1 VARKRRRQLS
11 IRARLTLI
19 FVLAIAVILIF
30 TGVALVNL
38 VHQSLL
44 GQAATQ
50 IDEVMEQTQTRFADA
65 TKPVSRLVV
74 LSTQGDVVV
83 QVTNAAGTKVW
94 AASSAI
100 ENAPV
105 LAHSNNDFSNGSG
118 LGIAFIR
125 NRRTDPTLAELSSG
139 EVATIMTPKGQGLIF
154 GFVYGGPIQHSVR
167 VLLASLLISFPL
179 LLLMSGGLIWLGIGL
194 ALAPV
199 EAIRRR
205 VDAIAAQDL
214 SQRVPVTGGD
224 DEIARMAR
232 TVNEML
238 DRLEAASRFQQ
249 EFVSNASHELRSPL
263 TTLLATT
270 ERATGDPDSANWPD
284 VADVVMREGRRLDN
298 IIADLFWLA
307 RHDEDHLDSERV
319 EVDFD
324 DLLYEEASR
333 VRSMS
338 ELSVDTSAVQP
349 TRVIGD
355 PTMFKRMIRNI
366 VDNAM
371 RYAQSELRF
380 DSHFEGDEA
389 VVFVS
394 DDGEG
399 IDVADS
405 ARFFE
410 RFTRAD
416 SARSRRS
423 GGTGLGL
430 AIVTEIALRHGGS
443 ARFVEVPTGS
453 RIELRVRR
461 DGERMN
467 GAYRPDLESSL

>member
-1 VARKRRRQLS
+1 MARRDRQLS

-19 FVLAIAVILIF
+19 FVLAIAVILTF
-30 TGVALVNL
+30 TGIALVNL
-38 VHQSLL
+38 VHRSLL
-44 GQAATQ
+44 SQAANQ
-50 IDEVMEQTQTRFADA
+50 IDAVMEQTQMGFASA
-65 TKPVSRLVV
+65 PKAVTHQQV
-74 LSTQGDVVV
+74 LAMQGDVVV
-83 QVTNAAGTKVW
+83 QVTNTAGTRVW

-100 ENAPV
+100 ANAPV
-105 LAHSNNDFSNGSG
+105 LAKSVVDFSSGSG
-118 LGIAFIR
+118 LGVHYVRSAA
-125 NRRTDPTLAELSSG
+125 TSPTLSELSSG
-139 EVATIMTPKGQGLIF
+139 QVSSITTKRGQGLIF
-154 GFVYGGPIQHSVR
+154 GYVYGGPIQHSVR

-205 VDAIAAQDL
+205 VDAIAAEDL
-214 SQRVPVTGGD
+214 TQRVPVTGGD

-238 DRLEAASRFQQ
+238 ARLESASRFQQ

-270 ERATGDPDSANWPD
+270 ERATADPANANWPD
-284 VADVVMREGRRLDN
+284 VADVIMREGRRLDG
-298 IIADLFWLA
+298 IIGDLFWLA
-307 RHDEDHLDSERV
+307 RHDEDHLDV
-319 EVDFD
+319 ESAEIDFD

-338 ELSVDTSAVQP
+338 ELNVDTSAVAP
-349 TRVIGD
+349 TRVLGD
-355 PTMFKRMIRNI
+355 PTMIKRMIRNV

-371 RYAQSELRF
+371 RYAQRELRF
-380 DSHFEGDEA
+380 DSHYEDDEA
-389 VVFVS
+389 VIIVS
-394 DDGEG
+394 DDGNG
-399 IDVADS
+399 IDVAKS

-416 SARSRRS
+416 AARTRQS

-430 AIVTEIALRHGGS
+430 AIVTEIAIRHGGS
-443 ARFVEVPTGS
+443 ARFVEVESGS

-461 DGERMN
+461 DGGVNVSTRT
-467 GAYRPDLESSL
+467 

>member
-1 VARKRRRQLS
+1 MARESQLS
-11 IRARLTLI
+11 VRARLTVI
-19 FVLAIAVILIF
+19 FVIAIAVILTF
-30 TGVALVNL
+30 TGIALVNL
-38 VHQSLL
+38 VHRSLL
-44 GQAATQ
+44 TQASDQ
-50 IDEVMEQTQTRFADA
+50 IDAVMEQTQMRFASGS
-65 TKPVSRLVV
+65 TTPKHLVV
-74 LSTQGDVVV
+74 LATQGDVVV
-83 QVTNAAGTKVW
+83 QVTNSADTKVW

-100 ENAPV
+100 SSAPV
-105 LAHSNNDFSNGSG
+105 LARPVVDFAFGSG
-118 LGIAFIR
+118 LRPEYIHNAQ
-125 NRRTDPTLAELSSG
+125 TDPTLAELSSG
-139 EVATIMTPKGQGLIF
+139 QVATITTKRGQGLIF
-154 GFVYGGPIQHSVR
+154 GYIYGGPIAHSVK

-179 LLLMSGGLIWLGIGL
+179 LLLVSGSLIWLGIGL

-214 SQRVPVTGGD
+214 TQRVPVTGGD
-224 DEIARMAR
+224 DEIARLSR

-238 DRLEAASRFQQ
+238 DRLESASRFQQ

-270 ERATGDPDSANWPD
+270 ERATGDPDSANWPA
-284 VADVVMREGRRLDN
+284 VADVVMREGRRLDG
-298 IIADLFWLA
+298 IIGDLFWLA
-307 RHDEDHLDSERV
+307 RHDEDQVDIEHT

-333 VRSMS
+333 VRS
-338 ELSVDTSAVQP
+338 LTDLNVDTTAVAP
-349 TRVIGD
+349 TRVMGD
-355 PTMFKRMIRNI
+355 PTMFKRMIRNV

-380 DSHFEGDEA
+380 DSHFDGDEA
-389 VVFVS
+389 VIVVS

-430 AIVTEIALRHGGS
+430 AIVTEIVGRHGGS
-443 ARFVEVPTGS
+443 ARFVEVEAGS
-453 RIELRVRR
+453 RLELRVRR
-461 DGERMN
+461 DGRRRNER
-467 GAYRPDLESSL
+467 S

>member
-1 VARKRRRQLS
+1 MARRDRQLS

-19 FVLAIAVILIF
+19 FVLAIAVILTF
-30 TGVALVNL
+30 TGIALVNL
-38 VHQSLL
+38 VHRSLL
-44 GQAATQ
+44 SQAANQ
-50 IDEVMEQTQTRFADA
+50 IDAVMEQTQMGFASA
-65 TKPVSRLVV
+65 TKAVNHQQV
-74 LSTQGDVVV
+74 LAMQGDVVV
-83 QVTNAAGTKVW
+83 QVTNTAGTRVW

-100 ENAPV
+100 ANAPV
-105 LAHSNNDFSNGSG
+105 LAKAVVDFSSGSG
-118 LGIAFIR
+118 LGVRYLHSA
-125 NRRTDPTLAELSSG
+125 TTSPTLSELSSG
-139 EVATIMTPKGQGLIF
+139 QVASITTKRGQGLIF
-154 GFVYGGPIQHSVR
+154 GYVYGGPIQHSVR

-205 VDAIAAQDL
+205 VDAIAAEDL
-214 SQRVPVTGGD
+214 TQRVPVTGGD

-238 DRLEAASRFQQ
+238 ARLESASRFQQ

-270 ERATGDPDSANWPD
+270 ERATADPANANWPE
-284 VADVVMREGRRLDN
+284 VADVIMREGRRLDG
-298 IIADLFWLA
+298 IIGDLFWLA
-307 RHDEDHLDSERV
+307 RHDEDHVDVESA

-338 ELSVDTSAVQP
+338 ELSVDTSAVAP
-349 TRVIGD
+349 TRVLGD
-355 PTMFKRMIRNI
+355 PTMIKRMIRNV

-371 RYAQSELRF
+371 RYAQRELRF
-380 DSHFEGDEA
+380 DSHYEDDEA
-389 VVFVS
+389 VIVVS

-399 IDVADS
+399 IDVAKS

-416 SARSRRS
+416 AARTRQS

-430 AIVTEIALRHGGS
+430 AIVTEIAIRHGGS
-443 ARFVEVPTGS
+443 ARFVEVETGS

-461 DGERMN
+461 DGGNSVSKRT
-467 GAYRPDLESSL
+467 

>member
-1 VARKRRRQLS
+1 MARQGQLS

-19 FVLAIAVILIF
+19 FVLAIAVILTF

-38 VHQSLL
+38 VHRSLL
-44 GQAATQ
+44 SQASNQ
-50 IDEVMEQTQTRFADA
+50 IDAVMEQTQMSFATASNATRQ
-65 TKPVSRLVV
+65 LVV
-74 LSTQGDVVV
+74 LPTQGDVVV
-83 QVTNAAGTKVW
+83 QVTNSDDTQVW

-100 ENAPV
+100 ENAGV
-105 LAHSNNDFSNGSG
+105 LASPVADFDSGSG
-118 LGIAFIR
+118 LSLKFIDSAA
-125 NRRTDPTLAELSSG
+125 NRSTLAELSSG
-139 EVATIMTPKGQGLIF
+139 QVSTITTQRGSGLIF
-154 GFVYGGPIQHSVR
+154 GFVYGGPIEHSVR
-167 VLLASLLISFPL
+167 VLLISLLISFPL
-179 LLLMSGGLIWLGIGL
+179 LLLMSGGLIWMGIGL

-205 VDAIAAQDL
+205 VDAIAAVDL
-214 SQRVPVTGGD
+214 TQRVPVTGGD
-224 DEIARMAR
+224 DEIARMSR

-238 DRLEAASRFQQ
+238 ARLESASRFQQ

-270 ERATGDPDSANWPD
+270 ERATGDPTNANWPE
-284 VADVVMREGRRLDN
+284 VADVIMREGRRLDN
-298 IIADLFWLA
+298 IISDLFWLA
-307 RHDEDHLDSERV
+307 RHDEDHVDTESV

-333 VRSMS
+333 VRSMTG
-338 ELSVDTSAVQP
+338 LNVDTSAVQP

-355 PTMFKRMIRNI
+355 ATMFKRMIRNV

-371 RYAQSELRF
+371 RHAQGQLDF
-380 DSHFEGDEA
+380 DSHYEGDEA
-389 VVFVS
+389 VILVS
-394 DDGEG
+394 DDGDG
-399 IDVADS
+399 VDVAES

-430 AIVTEIALRHGGS
+430 AIVTEIVLRHGGS
-443 ARFVEVPTGS
+443 ARFVRVPRGS

-461 DGERMN
+461 DGLRQK
-467 GAYRPDLESSL
+467 

>member
-1 VARKRRRQLS
+1 MAEKRELS

-30 TGVALVNL
+30 TGIALVNL

-44 GQAATQ
+44 GQASNQ
-50 IDEVMEQTQTRFADA
+50 IDAVMEQTQTRFASA
-65 TKPVSRLVV
+65 TKPVYRVVV
-74 LSTQGDVVV
+74 LSTQGDIVV
-83 QVTNAAGTKVW
+83 QVTNAAGTRVW

-105 LAHSNNDFSNGSG
+105 LAHSIKDVTTGSG
-118 LGIAFIR
+118 LGLRFIR
-125 NRRTDPTLAELSSG
+125 DAKTDPILTELSNG
-139 EVATIMTPKGQGLIF
+139 QVAPITTRRGPGLVF

-214 SQRVPVTGGD
+214 TQRVPVTGGD

-270 ERATGDPDSANWPD
+270 ERATGDPDSANWPE
-284 VADVVMREGRRLDN
+284 VAEVIMREGRRLDG

-355 PTMFKRMIRNI
+355 PTMFKRMIRNV

-380 DSHFEGDEA
+380 DSHFEGEDA
-389 VVFVS
+389 VVLVS

-430 AIVTEIALRHGGS
+430 AIVTEIVLRHGGS
-443 ARFVEVPTGS
+443 ARFVEVASGS
-453 RIELRVRR
+453 RIELLVRR
-461 DGERMN
+461 DGR
-467 GAYRPDLESSL
+467 RPDAPSPTDLESSI

>member
-1 VARKRRRQLS
+1 MARSGQLS
-11 IRARLTLI
+11 IRARLTII
-19 FVLAIAVILIF
+19 FVLAIAVILTF
-30 TGVALVNL
+30 TGIALVNL
-38 VHQSLL
+38 VHRSLL
-44 GQAATQ
+44 TQASNQ
-50 IDEVMEQTQTRFADA
+50 IDAVMEQTQMRFASA
-65 TKPVSRLVV
+65 TSAVDHTVV

-83 QVTNAAGTKVW
+83 QVTNAADTKVW

-105 LAHSNNDFSNGSG
+105 LARPVVDFTTGSG
-118 LGIAFIR
+118 LNLRLIHSAA
-125 NRRTDPTLAELSSG
+125 TDATLPELSSG
-139 EVATIMTPKGQGLIF
+139 QVATITTKRGPGLIF
-154 GFVYGGPIQHSVR
+154 GFVYGGPIEHSVR

-199 EAIRRR
+199 ESIRRR
-205 VDAIAAQDL
+205 VDAIAAEDL
-214 SQRVPVTGGD
+214 TQRVPVTGGD
-224 DEIARMAR
+224 DEVARMAR
-232 TVNEML
+232 TLNEML

-270 ERATGDPDSANWPD
+270 ERATGDPTNASWPEAAE
-284 VADVVMREGRRLDN
+284 VIMREGRRLEG

-307 RHDEDHLDSERV
+307 RHDEDHIESERV
-319 EVDFD
+319 DVDFD

-333 VRSMS
+333 VRSIS
-338 ELSVDTSAVQP
+338 DLAVDTSMVRP
-349 TRVIGD
+349 TRVVGD
-355 PTMFKRMIRNI
+355 PTMFKRMVRNV

-371 RYAQSELRF
+371 RYAQHELRF
-380 DSHFEGDEA
+380 ESHFDGEDA
-389 VVFVS
+389 VILVS

-399 IDVADS
+399 IDVTQS
-405 ARFFE
+405 AKYFE
-410 RFTRAD
+410 RFARAD

-443 ARFVEVPTGS
+443 ARFVEAERGS

-461 DGERMN
+461 DGLRR
-467 GAYRPDLESSL
+467 ATARDARA

>member
-1 VARKRRRQLS
+1 MARRRELS

-19 FVLAIAVILIF
+19 FVLAIAVILTF
-30 TGVALVNL
+30 TGLALVNL
-38 VHQSLL
+38 VHRSLL
-44 GQAATQ
+44 SEAANQ
-50 IDEVMEQTQTRFADA
+50 IDAVMEQTQMGFANA
-65 TKPVSRLVV
+65 PKAVTHEQTLAM
-74 LSTQGDVVV
+74 QGDVVV
-83 QVTNAAGTKVW
+83 QVTNADGTKVW

-100 ENAPV
+100 ANAPV
-105 LAHSNNDFSNGSG
+105 LAKAVEDFASGTG
-118 LGIAFIR
+118 LGVKY
-125 NRRTDPTLAELSSG
+125 RRSTATKSTISELSSG
-139 EVATIMTPKGQGLIF
+139 EVSTITTKRGAGLIF
-154 GFVYGGPIQHSVR
+154 GFVYGGPIQHSVK
-167 VLLASLLISFPL
+167 VLLASLLVSFPL

-199 EAIRRR
+199 EDIRRR
-205 VDAIAAQDL
+205 VDAIAAEDL
-214 SQRVPVTGGD
+214 TQRVPVTGGD

-238 DRLEAASRFQQ
+238 DRLESASRFQQ

-270 ERATGDPDSANWPD
+270 ERATGDPEHTNWAE
-284 VADVVMREGRRLDN
+284 VAEVVVREGRRLDG
-298 IIADLFWLA
+298 IIGDLFWLA
-307 RHDEDHLDSERV
+307 RHDENHLDVEIS

-338 ELSVDTSAVQP
+338 ELSVDTSAVAP
-349 TRVIGD
+349 TRVLGD
-355 PTMFKRMIRNI
+355 LTMLRRMIRNV

-371 RYAQSELRF
+371 RYAQKELRF
-380 DSHFEGDEA
+380 NSHYEGDE
-389 VVFVS
+389 VVIWVS
-394 DDGEG
+394 DDGDG

-430 AIVTEIALRHGGS
+430 AIVSEIALRHGGS
-443 ARFVEVPTGS
+443 ARFVEVESGS
-453 RIELRVRR
+453 RIELRVHRAGPR
-461 DGERMN
+461 YYASRT
-467 GAYRPDLESSL
+467 

>member
-1 VARKRRRQLS
+1 MARRDRQLS

-19 FVLAIAVILIF
+19 FVLAIAVILTF
-30 TGVALVNL
+30 TGIALVNL
-38 VHQSLL
+38 VHRSLL
-44 GQAATQ
+44 SQAANQ
-50 IDEVMEQTQTRFADA
+50 IDAVMEQTQMGFASA
-65 TKPVSRLVV
+65 TKAVNHQEV
-74 LSTQGDVVV
+74 LATQGDIVV
-83 QVTNAAGTKVW
+83 QVTNAAGTRVW

-100 ENAPV
+100 ANAPV
-105 LAHSNNDFSNGSG
+105 LAKAVVDFSSGSG
-118 LGIAFIR
+118 LGVHYVHSV
-125 NRRTDPTLAELSSG
+125 TTSPTLSELSSG
-139 EVATIMTPKGQGLIF
+139 QVASITTKRGQGLIF

-205 VDAIAAQDL
+205 VDAIAAEDL
-214 SQRVPVTGGD
+214 TQRVPVTGGD

-238 DRLEAASRFQQ
+238 ARLESASRFQQ

-270 ERATGDPDSANWPD
+270 ERATADPANANWPE
-284 VADVVMREGRRLDN
+284 VADVIMREGRRLDG
-298 IIADLFWLA
+298 IIGDLFWLA
-307 RHDEDHLDSERV
+307 RHDEDHVDV
-319 EVDFD
+319 ESADIDFD

-338 ELSVDTSAVQP
+338 ELSVDTSAVAP
-349 TRVIGD
+349 TRVLGD
-355 PTMFKRMIRNI
+355 PTMIKRMIRNV

-371 RYAQSELRF
+371 RYAQRELRF
-380 DSHFEGDEA
+380 DSHYEDDEA
-389 VVFVS
+389 VIIVS
-394 DDGEG
+394 DDGDG
-399 IDVADS
+399 IDVAKS

-416 SARSRRS
+416 AARTRQS

-430 AIVTEIALRHGGS
+430 AIVTEIAIRHGGS
-443 ARFVEVPTGS
+443 ARFVEVETGS

-461 DGERMN
+461 DGGNNVSKRT
-467 GAYRPDLESSL
+467 

>member
-1 VARKRRRQLS
+1 MARESRLS
-11 IRARLTLI
+11 VRARLTVI
-19 FVLAIAVILIF
+19 FVLAIAVILTF
-30 TGVALVNL
+30 TGIALVDL
-38 VHQSLL
+38 VHRSLL
-44 GQAATQ
+44 GQASDQ
-50 IDEVMEQTQTRFADA
+50 IDAAMEQTQMRFASADTPA
-65 TKPVSRLVV
+65 RHLVI

-83 QVTNAAGTKVW
+83 QVTNSQDTKVW

-100 ENAPV
+100 ANAPV
-105 LAHSNNDFSNGSG
+105 LARAVVDFGAGSG
-118 LGIAFIR
+118 LGVKFIH
-125 NRRTDPTLAELSSG
+125 NAQTAPTLSELSSG
-139 EVATIMTPKGQGLIF
+139 QVATITTKRGQGLIF
-154 GFVYGGPIQHSVR
+154 GYIYGGPIEHSVK

-179 LLLMSGGLIWLGIGL
+179 LLLVSGGLIWLGIGL

-214 SQRVPVTGGD
+214 TQRVPVTGGH
-224 DEIARMAR
+224 DEIARLAL

-238 DRLEAASRFQQ
+238 DRLESASRFQQ

-270 ERATGDPDSANWPD
+270 ERATGDPESANWPE
-284 VADVVMREGRRLDN
+284 VADVVMREGRRLDG
-298 IIADLFWLA
+298 IIGDLFWLA
-307 RHDEDHLDSERV
+307 RHDEDHVEVEYV
-319 EVDFD
+319 EVDLD
-324 DLLYEEASR
+324 DLLYEEATR
-333 VRSMS
+333 VRALS
-338 ELSVDTSAVQP
+338 ELSVDTAAVAP
-349 TRVIGD
+349 TRVMGD
-355 PTMFKRMIRNI
+355 ATMFKRMIRNV

-380 DSHFEGDEA
+380 DSHFEGEEA
-389 VVFVS
+389 VVIVS

-430 AIVTEIALRHGGS
+430 AIVTEIVRRHGGS
-443 ARFVEVPTGS
+443 ARFVDVESGS

-461 DGERMN
+461 DIGRVN
-467 GAYRPDLESSL
+467 P

>member
-1 VARKRRRQLS
+1 MAQQGHLS

-19 FVLAIAVILIF
+19 FVLAIGVILIF

-38 VHQSLL
+38 VHRSLL
-44 GQAATQ
+44 SQASNQ
-50 IDEVMEQTQTRFADA
+50 IDAVMEQTQMSFATA
-65 TKPVSRLVV
+65 SNASRHLVV

-83 QVTNAAGTKVW
+83 QVTNTADTEVW

-100 ENAPV
+100 ENAGV
-105 LAHSNNDFSNGSG
+105 LARPVVDFATGSG
-118 LGIAFIR
+118 LSLKFKNSAV
-125 NRRTDPTLAELSSG
+125 NKPTLAELSSG
-139 EVATIMTPKGQGLIF
+139 QVSTITTKRGSGLIF
-154 GFVYGGPIQHSVR
+154 GFVYGGPIEHSVR
-167 VLLASLLISFPL
+167 VLLFSLLISFPL
-179 LLLMSGGLIWLGIGL
+179 LLLMSGGLIWMGIGL

-205 VDAIAAQDL
+205 VDAIAAVDL
-214 SQRVPVTGGD
+214 TQRVPVTGGD
-224 DEIARMAR
+224 DEIARMSR

-238 DRLEAASRFQQ
+238 DRLESASRFQQ

-270 ERATGDPDSANWPD
+270 ERATGDPTNANWPE
-284 VADVVMREGRRLDN
+284 VADVIMREGRRLDT
-298 IIADLFWLA
+298 IIGDLFWLA
-307 RHDEDHLDSERV
+307 RHDEDHVDTESV

-333 VRSMS
+333 VRSMTG
-338 ELSVDTSAVQP
+338 LAVDTSAVKP

-355 PTMFKRMIRNI
+355 VTMFKRMIRNV
-366 VDNAM
+366 VDNSM
-371 RYAQSELRF
+371 RYAQGQLDF
-380 DSHFEGDEA
+380 DSHYEGDDA
-389 VVFVS
+389 VILVS

-399 IDVADS
+399 IDVAGS

-416 SARSRRS
+416 SARSRLS

-430 AIVTEIALRHGGS
+430 AIVTEIVLRHGGS
-443 ARFVEVPTGS
+443 ARFVTAARGS
-453 RIELRVRR
+453 CIELRVRR
-461 DGERMN
+461 QGGR
-467 GAYRPDLESSL
+467 

>member
-1 VARKRRRQLS
+1 MARKRELS

-19 FVLAIAVILIF
+19 FVLAIAVILTF

-44 GQAATQ
+44 GQASTQ
-50 IDEVMEQTQTRFADA
+50 IDEVMEQTQTRFATA
-65 TKPVSRLVV
+65 TKKVDRLVV

-105 LAHSNNDFSNGSG
+105 LAHDDSDFSNGSG
-118 LGIAFIR
+118 LGIRFVR
-125 NRRTDPTLAELSSG
+125 NKNTDPTLAELSSG
-139 EVATIMTPKGQGLIF
+139 QVATITTLRGPGLIF

-214 SQRVPVTGGD
+214 TQRVPVTGGD

-238 DRLEAASRFQQ
+238 DRLESASRFQQ

-270 ERATGDPDSANWPD
+270 ERATSDPQSANWPE
-284 VADVVMREGRRLDN
+284 VADIVMREGRRLDS

-307 RHDEDHLDSERV
+307 RHDEDHVDSERV

-349 TRVIGD
+349 TRVTGD
-355 PTMFKRMIRNI
+355 PTMFKRMIRNV

-371 RYAQSELRF
+371 RYALSELRF
-380 DSHFEGDEA
+380 DSHFDGEYA
-389 VVFVS
+389 IVSVS

-443 ARFVEVPTGS
+443 ARFVEVSNGS

-461 DGERMN
+461 DGERTD
-467 GAYRPDLESSL
+467 GVRRPDLESSI

>member
-1 VARKRRRQLS
+1 MARDRQLS

-19 FVLAIAVILIF
+19 FVLAIAVILTF
-30 TGVALVNL
+30 TGIALVNL
-38 VHQSLL
+38 VHRSLL
-44 GQAATQ
+44 SQAANQ
-50 IDEVMEQTQTRFADA
+50 IDAVMEQTQMGFASA
-65 TKPVSRLVV
+65 SKVV
-74 LSTQGDVVV
+74 DHQQVLTMQGDVVV
-83 QVTNAAGTKVW
+83 QVTNAAGTRVW

-100 ENAPV
+100 ANAPV
-105 LAHSNNDFSNGSG
+105 LAKAVVDFSSGSG
-118 LGIAFIR
+118 LGLRYLHSAA
-125 NRRTDPTLAELSSG
+125 TSSTLSELSSG
-139 EVATIMTPKGQGLIF
+139 QVASITTKRGQGLIF
-154 GFVYGGPIQHSVR
+154 GYVYGGPIQHSVR

-205 VDAIAAQDL
+205 VDAIAAEDL
-214 SQRVPVTGGD
+214 TQRVPVTGGD

-238 DRLEAASRFQQ
+238 ARLESASRFQQ

-270 ERATGDPDSANWPD
+270 ERATGDPAHANWPE
-284 VADVVMREGRRLDN
+284 VADVIMREGRRLDG
-298 IIADLFWLA
+298 IIGDLFWLA
-307 RHDEDHLDSERV
+307 RHDENHVDIESVDV
-319 EVDFD
+319 DVDFD

-338 ELSVDTSAVQP
+338 ELNVDTSAVAP
-349 TRVIGD
+349 TRVLGD
-355 PTMFKRMIRNI
+355 PTMMKRMIRNV

-380 DSHFEGDEA
+380 DSHYDGDDA
-389 VVFVS
+389 VIVVS
-394 DDGEG
+394 DDGGEGDG
-399 IDVADS
+399 IDVGES

-416 SARSRRS
+416 AARTRQS

-443 ARFVEVPTGS
+443 AQFVEVETGS

-461 DGERMN
+461 DGASN
-467 GAYRPDLESSL
+467 ESKRT

>member
-1 VARKRRRQLS
+1 VARETQLS
-11 IRARLTLI
+11 VRARLTVI
-19 FVLAIAVILIF
+19 FVLAIAVILTF
-30 TGVALVNL
+30 TGIALVNL
-38 VHQSLL
+38 VHRSLL
-44 GQAATQ
+44 TQASNQ
-50 IDEVMEQTQTRFADA
+50 IDAVMEQTQMRFASA
-65 TKPVSRLVV
+65 QTAVKHTVV

-83 QVTNAAGTKVW
+83 QVTNNAGTQVW

-100 ENAPV
+100 SSAPV
-105 LAHSNNDFSNGSG
+105 LAKPVVDFAAGSG
-118 LGIAFIR
+118 LGLVYLH
-125 NRRTDPTLAELSSG
+125 NSQTDSTLAELSSG
-139 EVATIMTPKGQGLIF
+139 QVATITTKRGPGLVF
-154 GFVYGGPIQHSVR
+154 GYIYGGPIEHSVK

-179 LLLMSGGLIWLGIGL
+179 LLLLSGGLIWLGIGL

-199 EAIRRR
+199 ESIRRR

-214 SQRVPVTGGD
+214 TQRVPVTGGD
-224 DEIARMAR
+224 DEIARLAR

-238 DRLEAASRFQQ
+238 SRLESASRFQQ

-270 ERATGDPDSANWPD
+270 ERATGDPASADWPE
-284 VADVVMREGRRLDN
+284 VADVIMREGRRLDG
-298 IIADLFWLA
+298 IIGDLFWLA
-307 RHDEDHLDSERV
+307 RHDEDHVDTDYV

-324 DLLYEEASR
+324 DLLYEEATR
-333 VRSMS
+333 VRSLT
-338 ELSVDTSAVQP
+338 ELSVDTSAVAP
-349 TRVIGD
+349 TRVMGD
-355 PTMFKRMIRNI
+355 PTMFKRMIRNV
-366 VDNAM
+366 VDNAG
-371 RYAQSELRF
+371 RYAQHELRF
-380 DSHFEGDEA
+380 DSHFEGDDA
-389 VVFVS
+389 VIVVT

-430 AIVTEIALRHGGS
+430 AIVTEIARRHGGS
-443 ARFVEVPTGS
+443 ARFVEVEVGS

-461 DGERMN
+461 DAGRSN
-467 GAYRPDLESSL
+467 SKT

>member
-1 VARKRRRQLS
+1 MNHDRQLS

-19 FVLAIAVILIF
+19 FVLAIAVILAF
-30 TGVALVNL
+30 TGIALVNL
-38 VHQSLL
+38 VHRSLL
-44 GQAATQ
+44 SQAANQ
-50 IDEVMEQTQTRFADA
+50 IDAVMEQTQMGFASAPKAVDHQEE
-65 TKPVSRLVV
+65 LNM
-74 LSTQGDVVV
+74 QGDVVV

-100 ENAPV
+100 AEAPV
-105 LAHSNNDFSNGSG
+105 LAHAVVNFSSG
-118 LGIAFIR
+118 TGLAVR
-125 NRRTDPTLAELSSG
+125 YVRTPATRSTVSELSSG
-139 EVATIMTPKGQGLIF
+139 EVSPITTKRGQGLIF
-154 GFVYGGPIQHSVR
+154 GYVYGGPIQHSVR

-214 SQRVPVTGGD
+214 TERVPVTGGD

-238 DRLEAASRFQQ
+238 ARLESASRFQQ

-270 ERATGDPDSANWPD
+270 ERATADPDGANWPE
-284 VADVVMREGRRLDN
+284 VADVVMREGRRLDG
-298 IIADLFWLA
+298 IIGDLFWLA
-307 RHDEDHLDSERV
+307 RHDENHLDVESA

-333 VRSMS
+333 VRSLS
-338 ELSVDTSAVQP
+338 ELTVDTSAVAP
-349 TRVIGD
+349 TRVLGD
-355 PTMFKRMIRNI
+355 PTMMKRMIRNV
-366 VDNAM
+366 VDNAA
-371 RYAQSELRF
+371 RYAQRELRF
-380 DSHFEGDEA
+380 DSHYEGDEA
-389 VVFVS
+389 VILVS

-399 IDVADS
+399 IDVAES
-405 ARFFE
+405 SRFFE

-443 ARFVEVPTGS
+443 ARFIEVDAGS

-461 DGERMN
+461 G
-467 GAYRPDLESSL
+467 GAGRGTKRT